1 VESLEMS
8 PEFWQGKRVFL
19 TGHTGFKG
27 SWLAL
32 WLTQLGAKVSG
43 YALAPPTQPSLFDLA
58 KVASQLAQ
66 HTVADIRDLEAVKRA
81 MASAKPDIIIHMAAQ
96 PLVRE
101 GYSDP
106 VATYAVNV
114 MGTVH
119 LLEAV
124 RGTPSARAVLIVT
137 TDKCYENHDAVQ
149 SFRESDR
156 LGGRDPYSNS
166 KACAELAAAAY
177 RQSFFAAD
185 GSARIATARAGNVI
199 GGGDWAKD
207 RLIPDLVQAFM
218 QGNAPLIRSPHAV
231 RPWQHVLEPL
241 SGYLTLCEALWAGG
255 ADEGWNFGPNP
266 DDAKPVSWIAD
277 RLAQLWG
284 GKAHWTLD
292 NNADH
297 PHEAAYLSLD
307 IAKAGARLN
316 YAPRWFLDDALASI
330 VAWYKAYA
338 AGEDMGRVTGEQIT
352 AFHTGRKKAPHGI
365 LAGEIKGAM
374 R

>member
-1 VESLEMS
+1 VESLEMT
-8 PEFWQGKRVFL
+8 PAFWQDKRVFL

-27 SWLAL
+27 SWAAL
-32 WLTQLGAKVSG
+32 WLAQLGAKVSG

-58 KVASQLAQ
+58 KVESRLAQ
-66 HTVADIRDLEAVKRA
+66 HVVSDIRDMAALKQA
-81 MASAKPDIIIHMAAQ
+81 MASARPDIVIHMAAQ

-114 MGTVH
+114 MGTVN

-124 RGTPSARAVLIVT
+124 RSVPSVRAVLIVT
-137 TDKCYENHDAVQ
+137 TDKCYENQDAVQ
-149 SFRESDR
+149 NFHESDR

-177 RQSFFAAD
+177 RQSFFAAN

-207 RLIPDLVQAFM
+207 RLTPDLVEAFM
-218 QGNAPLIRSPHAV
+218 KGKTPLIRSPHAV

-241 SGYLTLCEALWAGG
+241 AGYLTLCEALWAGG
-255 ADEGWNFGPNP
+255 AAEGWNFGPTP

-297 PHEAAYLSLD
+297 PHEAVYLSLD
-307 IAKAGARLN
+307 IAKAAAQLD
-316 YAPRWFLDDALASI
+316 YTPRWFLDDALTSI
-330 VAWYKAYA
+330 VDWYKAYE
-338 AGEDMGRVTGEQIT
+338 AGEDMGRVTGEQIA
-352 AFHTGRKKAPHGI
+352 AFQAFRKPAPRMA
-365 LAGEIKGAM
+365 LVGEGSAN

>member
-1 VESLEMS
+1 MTPV
-8 PEFWQGKRVFL
+8 FWQGKRVFL

-27 SWLAL
+27 SWLSL
-32 WLTQLGAKVSG
+32 WLAQLGAKVSG

-58 KVASQLAQ
+58 KLESKLAQ
-66 HTVADIRDLEAVKRA
+66 HTVSDIRDLAVLQQA
-81 MASAKPDIIIHMAAQ
+81 MAAARPDIVIHMAAQ

-106 VATYAVNV
+106 VGTYAVNV
-114 MGTVH
+114 MGTVN
-119 LLEAV
+119 LLETV
-124 RGTPSARAVLIVT
+124 RGTPSVRAALIVT
-137 TDKCYENHDAVQ
+137 TDKCYENSDAVQ

-166 KACAELAAAAY
+166 KACAELVAAAY
-177 RQSFFAAD
+177 RQSFFAAA
-185 GSARIATARAGNVI
+185 GSPRIATARAGNVI

-218 QGNAPLIRSPHAV
+218 NGNAPLIRSPHAV

-241 SGYLTLCEALWAGG
+241 AGYLSLCEALWAGG
-255 ADEGWNFGPNP
+255 AGEGWNFGPSQ

-292 NNADH
+292 NNAGH

-307 IAKAGARLN
+307 IGKAGAQLD
-316 YAPRWFLDDALASI
+316 YAPHWLLDDALASI

-338 AGEDMGRVTGEQIT
+338 AGEDIGRVTGEQIA
-352 AFHTGRKKAPHGI
+352 AFQ
-365 LAGEIKGAM
+365 AGQKPPRVMAGQAEGVGM
-374 R
+374 

>member
-1 VESLEMS
+1 MK
-8 PEFWQGKRVFL
+8 PAFWQGRRVFL

-32 WLTQLGAKVSG
+32 WLGQLGAKVSG
-43 YALAPPTQPSLFDLA
+43 YALAPPTEPSLFALA
-58 KVASQLAQ
+58 NIDDSLVQ
-66 HTVADIRDLEAVKRA
+66 HTLADIRDLDAVKRA
-81 MASAKPDIIIHMAAQ
+81 MASAKPDIVIHMAAQ

-106 VATYAVNV
+106 VGTYAVNV
-114 MGTVH
+114 MGTVN

-124 RGTPSARAVLIVT
+124 RGTPSVGAALIVT
-137 TDKCYENHDAVQ
+137 TDKCYENSDALQ

-166 KACAELAAAAY
+166 KACAELVAAAY
-177 RQSFFAAD
+177 RQSFFAAR
-185 GSARIATARAGNVI
+185 GETRIATARAGNVI
-199 GGGDWAKD
+199 GGGDWAKE
-207 RLIPDLVQAFM
+207 RLIPDLVQAFT
-218 QGNAPLIRSPHAV
+218 QGSAPLIRSPHAV

-241 SGYLTLCEALWAGG
+241 AGYLTLCEALWAGD
-255 ADEGWNFGPNP
+255 ADEGWNFGPGP

-292 NNADH
+292 NNAGH

-307 IAKAGARLN
+307 IRKAASRLD
-316 YAPRWFLDDALASI
+316 YAPRWLLDDALASI

-338 AGEDMGRVTGEQIT
+338 AGEDISRVTGEQIA
-352 AFHTGRKKAPHGI
+352 AFQAGQKPPHVM
-365 LAGEIKGAM
+365 AGQAEGVRM
-374 R
+374 

>member
-1 VESLEMS
+1 MT
-8 PEFWQGKRVFL
+8 PAFWQGKRVFL

-32 WLTQLGAKVSG
+32 WLSQLGAKVSG
-43 YALAPPTQPSLFDLA
+43 YALAPPTEPSLFDLA
-58 KVASQLAQ
+58 KVESRLA
-66 HTVADIRDLEAVKRA
+66 HHAVCDIRDLEAVKRA
-81 MASAKPDIIIHMAAQ
+81 MASAQPDIVIHMAAQ

-101 GYSDP
+101 GYNDP
-106 VATYAVNV
+106 VGTYAVNV
-114 MGTVH
+114 MGTVN

-166 KACAELAAAAY
+166 KACAELVAAAY
-177 RQSFFAAD
+177 RQSFFPAQ
-185 GSARIATARAGNVI
+185 GGARIATARAGNVI
-199 GGGDWAKD
+199 GGGDWAKN
-207 RLIPDLVQAFM
+207 RLIPDMVQAFM
-218 QGNAPLIRSPHAV
+218 QGTASLIRSPNAV

-241 SGYLTLCEALWAGG
+241 AGYLALCEALWADG
-255 ADEGWNFGPNP
+255 ADEGWNFGPNI

-292 NNADH
+292 NNASH

-307 IAKAGARLN
+307 IGKAGAHLG
-316 YAPRWFLDDALASI
+316 YAPRWVLNDALASI

-338 AGEDMGRVTGEQIT
+338 AGEDMGRVTGDQIA
-352 AFHTGRKKAPHGI
+352 AFQTGRKEAPGMA
-365 LAGEIKGAM
+365 LAGETRGEQ

>member
-1 VESLEMS
+1 MT
-8 PEFWQGKRVFL
+8 PAFWQGKRVFL

-32 WLTQLGAKVSG
+32 WLAQLGVKVSG

-58 KVASQLAQ
+58 RVEKLLAG
-66 HTVADIRDLEAVKRA
+66 HTIADIRDLEALKQA
-81 MASAKPDIIIHMAAQ
+81 MASARPDIVIHMAAQ

-124 RGTPSARAVLIVT
+124 RGTPSAQAVLIVT
-137 TDKCYENHDAVQ
+137 TDKCYENHDVVQ
-149 SFRESDR
+149 SFREGDR

-166 KACAELAAAAY
+166 KACAELATGAY
-177 RQSFFAAD
+177 RQSFFAAQ

-207 RLIPDLVQAFM
+207 RLVPDLVQAFM
-218 QGNAPLIRSPHAV
+218 QGAAPLIRSPQAV

-241 SGYLTLCEALWAGG
+241 AGYLTLCEALWAGG
-255 ADEGWNFGPNP
+255 ADEGWNFGPNQ

-292 NNADH
+292 NNGGH

-307 IAKAGARLN
+307 IAKASARLD
-316 YAPRWFLDDALASI
+316 YAPRWLLDDALTSI
-330 VAWYKAYA
+330 VAWYKAFA
-338 AGEDMGRVTGEQIT
+338 AGEDMGAVTGQQIA
-352 AFHTGRKKAPHGI
+352 AFQHGGKPEPQMAPAI
-365 LAGEIKGAM
+365 RTKGAM